1 MYKHL
6 LSRTIQGKQQ
16 LIVNSF
22 ARALEIIPRQ
32 LAENAGIDST
42 DVLNRSAYGL
52 YTDTASLR
60 VYTNFPIYAVFFLV
74 CMCMYVCMNEYRVF
88 PLTLRL
94 RKEHATAVGE
104 EGRWMGVDV
113 MNEGPHTTAHCVQ

>member
-52 YTDTASLR
+52 YTDTDFL
-60 VYTNFPIYAVFFLV
+60 IYAVFFLV